1 METPKKSQNE
11 SMEISWIK
19 GVQLAVKVRGHRILT
34 DQPLEDGGTDEG
46 MTPVEM
52 LVASLGSCIGY
63 FAVRF
68 CQRHKIETAGLRVAM
83 EWEYSEQPHRIGSMA
98 AHVHLPVKL
107 DSMMRDRLQKVLDG
121 CTVHN
126 SIQITP
132 KIAVRLSMPEI
143 P

>member
-1 METPKKSQNE
+1 METPKESQKE
-11 SMEISWIK
+11 SMEITWIK
-19 GVQLAVKVRGHRILT
+19 GVQLDVKVRGHRILT
-34 DQPLEDGGTDEG
+34 DQPLDEGGTDEG

-68 CQRHKIETAGLRVAM
+68 FQRHKFETAGLRVAM
-83 EWEYSEQPHRIGSMA
+83 EWGYAEQPHRIGSLA

-107 DSMMRDRLQKVLDG
+107 DSMMRDRLQKVLEG

-126 SIQITP
+126 SIQIAP
-132 KIAVRLSMPEI
+132 KIEVRLSTPR
-143 P
+143 

>member
-1 METPKKSQNE
+1 MMETPGETHKE

-19 GVQLAVKVRGHRILT
+19 GVQLDVKVRGHRILT
-34 DQPLEDGGTDEG
+34 DQPLEEGGTDEG

-52 LVASLGSCIGY
+52 LVASLGACIGY

-68 CQRHKIETAGLRVAM
+68 FHRHKLETPGLRVAM
-83 EWEYSEQPHRIGSMA
+83 EWGYAEQPHRIGSLT

-107 DSMMRDRLQKVLDG
+107 DAGTRDRLQKVLAG

-126 SIQITP
+126 SIQIAP
-132 KIAVRLSMPEI
+132 KIDVRLSTPR
-143 P
+143 

>member
-1 METPKKSQNE
+1 MKAPKESNKE

-19 GVQLAVKVRGHRILT
+19 GVQLAVDVRSHRILT

-63 FAVRF
+63 FAVQF
-68 CQRHKIETAGLRVAM
+68 CRRHKMETAGLRVAM
-83 EWEYSEQPHRIGSMA
+83 DWSYSEQPHRIGSMA
-98 AHVHLPVKL
+98 AHVHLPVRL
-107 DSMMRDRLQKVLDG
+107 DSTMRDRLQKVLDG

-132 KIAVRLSMPEI
+132 KIEVLLSTPR
-143 P
+143 

>member
-1 METPKKSQNE
+1 MKKTMESKKE
-11 SMEISWIK
+11 SMAISWVK
-19 GVQLAVKVRGHRILT
+19 GVQLAVEVRGHRILT
-34 DQPLEDGGTDEG
+34 DQPVEDDGTDEG

-68 CQRHKIETAGLRVAM
+68 FRRHNLQTAGLRVAM
-83 EWEYSEQPHRIGSMA
+83 AWEYSEQPHRIGSMA
-98 AHVHLPVKL
+98 AHVHLPVEL
-107 DSMMRDRLQKVLDG
+107 DAKMRDRLQKVLDG

-132 KIAVRLSMPEI
+132 KIEVRLSTPN
-143 P
+143 